1 MKKGI
6 FIDYSLFDELF
17 AEICLT
23 ENYQSLKN
31 NIAHAGVTTYDHSV
45 NVAKA
50 CYEYAISRGV
60 KMRFAFAYE
69 SGFFARLLLLR
80 LA

>member
-17 AEICLT
+17 AEICLI

-60 KMRFAFAYE
+60 KCDLRSLTRAA
-69 SGFFARLLLLR
+69 FFARLLLLR